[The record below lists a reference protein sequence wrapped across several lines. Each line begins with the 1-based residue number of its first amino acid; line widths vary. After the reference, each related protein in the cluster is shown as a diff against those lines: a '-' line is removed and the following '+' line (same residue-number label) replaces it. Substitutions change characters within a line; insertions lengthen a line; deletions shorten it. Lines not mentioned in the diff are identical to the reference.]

1 MGSTIHRAYWPL
13 IEATEDQH
21 QNISSLPGV
30 DLTAFVDAVA
40 DRVATKVLAHMRPTL
55 PAGEETLLLT
65 IEQVAR
71 KLGRTVAAVEHLIR
85 ENKLPVVRIDRRI
98 FVDHRDILALI
109 ERHKTLPAI

>member
-1 MGSTIHRAYWPL
+1 MKAQGSWEDSEKGFEKTYWGEVRAPGRKLVMGSMIHRAYWPR

-21 QNISSLPGV
+21 QDISSLPGV

-65 IEQVAR
+65 SR
-71 KLGRTVAAVEHLIR
+71 
-85 ENKLPVVRIDRRI
+85 
-98 FVDHRDILALI
+98 
-109 ERHKTLPAI
+109 LPASWGEL